1 MIIKASAEEFNSQQL
16 SVKSRQPHLFV
27 MGRWRQLTTASIL
40 RSLIQWPERAHAY
53 VQSCVHTQI
62 YVIKKNLKDVI
73 SVFGVIYTSNLT
85 QTWDWV
91 RKIVMSWRLVWIEL
105 QNSQVRECV
114 SIHACIAN
122 GQSKCPF
129 GIITKRMVKSRGC
142 SCVLQAKS
150 DLLIFILPVSK
161 ESSLN
166 S

>member
-1 MIIKASAEEFNSQQL
+1 MWEVGS
-16 SVKSRQPHLFV
+16 P
-27 MGRWRQLTTASIL
+27 TC
-40 RSLIQWPERAHAY
+40 SLWVDRDNWPLQVSSGHSYSDLNVYTLMCKR
-53 VQSCVHTQI
+53 VRTHTNI
-62 YVIKKNLKDVI
+62 CNKKNLKDVI
-73 SVFGVIYTSNLT
+73 SVFGVIYTCNLT

-91 RKIVMSWRLVWIEL
+91 RKIVMSWRLVWIKL

-114 SIHACIAN
+114 SIHARIAN

-129 GIITKRMVKSRGC
+129 VIITKRMVKSRGC